1 MKAFFT
7 LVFLLLSSSIYATEQ
22 AEQLFNQLKP
32 SLYQIKLIDKA
43 SGEKSS
49 IGSGFQISSDGIIA
63 TNYHV
68 ISSYALHPKKY
79 RIEYLDN
86 QGNKGDLSLQS
97 VDVINDLALVRRATQ
112 PNMPFFE
119 I

>member
-1 MKAFFT
+1 MNNFFT
-7 LVFLLLSSSIYATEQ
+7 FSLNQVIRNAFMLVLLCNSVTSHATEQ
-22 AEQLFNQLKP
+22 AEEIFEQLTP

-68 ISSYALHPKKY
+68 ISSFARHPKK
-79 RIEYLDN
+79 I
-86 QGNKGDLSLQS
+86 
-97 VDVINDLALVRRATQ
+97 
-112 PNMPFFE
+112 PN
-119 I
+119 